1 MEINP
6 IAYYSTSLKT
16 KFGVPRQSGVI
27 PELEGKIVFSSP
39 FNDSDYFRGIEGY
52 DYLWIIW
59 GFSYN
64 KQQKSRKT
72 VRPPLLGGNRRVGVF
87 ATRSPYR
94 PTPLGLSSV
103 KIKNIEKK
111 DDKIIIHILGGD
123 MCDGTPIY
131 DIKPYLEYTDSHKNI
146 RNGFTDEQEW
156 TMLKVSFS
164 ESAESLY
171 SDEEKTLIK
180 KILEQD
186 PRPHYQNDAERIYG
200 IRLEEMNVHF
210 KVKDNDCI
218 VL

>member
-1 MEINP
+1 
-6 IAYYSTSLKT
+6 
-16 KFGVPRQSGVI
+16 
-27 PELEGKIVFSSP
+27 
-39 FNDSDYFRGIEGY
+39 
-52 DYLWIIW
+52 
-59 GFSYN
+59 
-64 KQQKSRKT
+64 
-72 VRPPLLGGNRRVGVF
+72 
-87 ATRSPYR
+87 
-94 PTPLGLSSV
+94 
-103 KIKNIEKK
+103 
-111 DDKIIIHILGGD
+111 

-200 IRLEEMNVHF
+200 IRLEEIDVHF